1 MRNILLIAQNIL
13 KLTFKKK
20 GNILVYLVMPVVM
33 TSIMMALSG
42 SGSSKPLNIG
52 IVDMDKSTLSQ
63 NLAEAVDKKDN
74 FKTIEV
80 SEDKTNDMVTE
91 HQVDCVIK
99 IPKNFENDIYNGNN
113 VDIELISIRGEDIT
127 AWIGNFLNFYVG
139 GLKDISKASEGK
151 KEVFNKMYAGFKDQ
165 SIKLKN
171 EKLEDESLGKDL
183 TQFSMGFLI
192 MFVLYGTGITSNY
205 ILREKRIR
213 TYFRICSAPV
223 KSKDYIIGNI
233 IANLATVAAQ
243 VILVLLVITK
253 IFKINTFIPHIQLFA
268 VLLCFGLV
276 AIGLGLVVVA
286 FSKNSNQAGT
296 ANTLIVT
303 PTCMLGGCFWPAEVM
318 PQWLQRVG
326 DFIPQT
332 WALDSIK
339 KLQSGSS
346 FIDILPQLGI
356 LLAFA
361 AAFFL
366 IAVYKFNRRDDSR
379 NFI

>member
-74 FKTIEV
+74 FKTVEV
-80 SEDKTNDMVTE
+80 LEDKTNDMVTE

-99 IPKNFENDIYNGNN
+99 IPKNFGNDIYNGNN
-113 VDIELISIRGEDIT
+113 VDIELISIRGEDVT

-151 KEVFNKMYAGFKDQ
+151 KEVFDKMYTGFKDQ
-165 SIKLKN
+165 SIKLEN

-205 ILREKRIR
+205 ILREKRMR

-233 IANLATVAAQ
+233 IANLTTVAAQ

-253 IFKINTFIPHIQLFA
+253 IFKINTFIPHVQLFA

-286 FSKNSNQAGT
+286 FSKTSNQAGT

>member
-1 MRNILLIAQNIL
+1 MRNTFLIALNIL
-13 KLTFKKK
+13 KLTFRKK
-20 GNILVYLVMPVVM
+20 GNIIVYLVLPVAI
-33 TSIMMALSG
+33 TSIIMVISG
-42 SGSSKPLNIG
+42 SGASKPLNIG
-52 IVDMDKSTLSQ
+52 IVDMDRSIISQ
-63 NLAEAVDKKDN
+63 DLVKVVDNKDN

-80 SEDKTNDMVTE
+80 SEDKISDMVTE
-91 HQVDCVIK
+91 HKVDCIIK
-99 IPKNFENDIYNGNN
+99 IPNNFAKEIYSGNN
-113 VDIELISIRGEDIT
+113 VNIELISIRGEDVT
-127 AWIGNFLNFYVG
+127 SWIENFLNFYVG

-151 KEVFNKMYAGFKDQ
+151 KEAFDKMYAGFKDN

-171 EKLEDESLGKDL
+171 EKLKDSAFGKSL
-183 TQFSMGFLI
+183 TQSSMGFLI
-192 MFVLYGTGITSNY
+192 MFVLFGTGITSSY
-205 ILREKRIR
+205 ILREKKMR
-213 TYFRICSAPV
+213 TFFRICSAPV
-223 KSKDYIIGNI
+223 KSKDYILSNI
-233 IANLATVAAQ
+233 IANLTIVAVQ
-243 VILVLLVITK
+243 IILVLLVITK
-253 IFKINTFIPHIQLFA
+253 ILKVNIFIPKIQLF
-268 VLLCFGLV
+268 VILLCFGLV
-276 AIGLGLVVVA
+276 AIGIGLVVVA
-286 FSKNSNQAGT
+286 FSKTSNQVGT

-303 PTCMLGGCFWPAEVM
+303 PTCMLGGCFWPADLM
-318 PQWLQRVG
+318 PPWLQRVG

>member
-1 MRNILLIAQNIL
+1 MRNTFLIALNIL
-13 KLTFKKK
+13 KLTFRKK
-20 GNILVYLVMPVVM
+20 GNIIVYLVLPVVI
-33 TSIMMALSG
+33 TSIIMVISG
-42 SGSSKPLNIG
+42 SGDSKPLNIG
-52 IVDMDKSTLSQ
+52 IVDMDRSIISQ
-63 NLAEAVDKKDN
+63 DLVKAVDNKDN

-80 SEDKTNDMVTE
+80 SEDKINAMVTE
-91 HQVDCVIK
+91 HKVDCIIK
-99 IPKNFENDIYNGNN
+99 IPNNFAKEIYSGNN
-113 VDIELISIRGEDIT
+113 ANIELISIRGEDVT
-127 AWIGNFLNFYVG
+127 SWIENFMNFYVG

-151 KEVFNKMYAGFKDQ
+151 KEAFDKMYAGFKDN

-171 EKLEDESLGKDL
+171 EKLKDSAFGKSL
-183 TQFSMGFLI
+183 TQSSMGFLI
-192 MFVLYGTGITSNY
+192 MFVLFGTGITSSY
-205 ILREKRIR
+205 ILREKKMR
-213 TYFRICSAPV
+213 TFFRICSAPV
-223 KSKDYIIGNI
+223 KSKDYILSNI
-233 IANLATVAAQ
+233 IANLTIVAVQ
-243 VILVLLVITK
+243 IILVLLVITK
-253 IFKINTFIPHIQLFA
+253 ILKVNIFIPKIQLF
-268 VLLCFGLV
+268 VILLCFGLV
-276 AIGLGLVVVA
+276 AIGIGLVVVA
-286 FSKNSNQAGT
+286 FSKTSNQVGT

-303 PTCMLGGCFWPAEVM
+303 PTCMLGGCFWPADLM
-318 PQWLQRVG
+318 PPWLQRVG

>member
-42 SGSSKPLNIG
+42 SSSSKPLNIG

-74 FKTIEV
+74 FKTVEV
-80 SEDKTNDMVTE
+80 LEDKTNDMVTE

-99 IPKNFENDIYNGNN
+99 IPKNFGNDIYNGNN
-113 VDIELISIRGEDIT
+113 VDIELISIRGEDVT
-127 AWIGNFLNFYVG
+127 TWIGNFLNFYVG

-151 KEVFNKMYAGFKDQ
+151 KEVFDKMYAGFKDQ
-165 SIKLKN
+165 SIKLEN

-205 ILREKRIR
+205 ILREKWMR

-233 IANLATVAAQ
+233 IANLTTVATQ

-253 IFKINTFIPHIQLFA
+253 IFKINTFIPHVQLFA

-286 FSKNSNQAGT
+286 FSKTSNQAGT

-366 IAVYKFNRRDDSR
+366 IAVYKFDRRDDSR